1 MITAA
6 AAALVVVVVVV
17 VLSINIY
24 RNFKKQIK
32 L

>member
-6 AAALVVVVVVV
+6 AAALVVVVVV